1 MTSSATFDP
10 TALSQSLRTFILDK
24 LKWSA
29 PVEKLTNQ
37 FPLLEVLDSM
47 SLLKLA
53 GFLEDAL
60 DVVIDE
66 DDLSPETFHN
76 IDSIVAL
83 VARKQK

>member
-1 MTSSATFDP
+1 MTSSIAFDP
-10 TALSQSLRTFILDK
+10 VLLSQNLRTFILDK

-29 PVEKLTNQ
+29 PAEKLTDQ

-53 GFLEDAL
+53 GFLEDEL

-66 DDLSPETFHN
+66 DDLSPESFHN
-76 IDSIVAL
+76 INSIVAL